1 MFSNVAHFT
10 LDLSNNKLE
19 TLPADVLYENAS
31 NWEHTGT
38 QILKGNNFF
47 HFLLLSWVIFIISLC
62 FQCVTNTQAYRRK
75 SGNEGKKFN
84 FTGWATRGK
93 FINILEVALKY
104 IEQFFCSKCVTILE
118 KAAHKL

>member
-38 QILKGNNFF
+38 QILKGNKIFF
-47 HFLLLSWVIFIISLC
+47 LHFFAVKLGLF
-62 FQCVTNTQAYRRK
+62 VTN
-75 SGNEGKKFN
+75 
-84 FTGWATRGK
+84 
-93 FINILEVALKY
+93 
-104 IEQFFCSKCVTILE
+104 
-118 KAAHKL
+118 